1 MGREARSTFSL
12 AQIITII
19 KEVHG
24 GNGQPS
30 ARLCPLGWTAIGT
43 IDVCGREEP
52 CSTGFLHT
60 YRMQRSDSNDGDLNN
75 LMKQFW
81 SIESTGITPRVD
93 RQPTP
98 DEKLADNKVGEST
111 GFTGERYEVA
121 LPWKDNR
128 SHLQSNRQMAEKR
141 LRSVRKMMQDESLA
155 QAYQSVIDD
164 YISKE
169 YIREVPEVEPKPLLE
184 WFLPHFPVVRPEKST
199 TKVRIVFDG
208 SAQQGGKSVN
218 SESLPGPKLQSDIV
232 DILVKFRKESFALV
246 GDVMQIYHQLILR
259 PVDRPL
265 HRFLYR
271 NLDCD
276 DSPRV
281 YEFQRFIF
289 GGRYCPFCVQYVWQ
303 KHAELNMEM
312 YPLAA
317 KAVLEHCY
325 MDDLMPS
332 APTVEEAKETRKQL
346 SELGDKAGFHIRK
359 WISND
364 VDVIADIK
372 EEDRASEID
381 LEKRELPT
389 TKTLGVLWSATD
401 DKFFFRHSLQLDGF
415 EFTKRT
421 VLKKTATVY
430 DPLGFL
436 SPDTIRSKLLMQKAW
451 LEAGAWDDLFAKTS
465 SARMD

>member
-1 MGREARSTFSL
+1 M
-12 AQIITII
+12 
-19 KEVHG
+19 KEVRG
-24 GNGQPS
+24 GDGEPS

-43 IDVCGREEP
+43 IDVYERHGACN
-52 CSTGFLHT
+52 TGFLHT
-60 YRMQRSDSNDGDLNN
+60 YRMQRLDSNDRELNN
-75 LMKQFW
+75 LLKQFW
-81 SIESTGITPRVD
+81 SLEAIGITPQVD
-93 RQPTP
+93 RQLTP
-98 DEKLADNKVGEST
+98 DERLAVNKVNET
-111 GFTGERYEVA
+111 LIFNGERYEVA
-121 LPWKDNR
+121 VPWKNDKP
-128 SHLQSNRQMAEKR
+128 HLSSNRQMAERR
-141 LRSVRKMMQDESLA
+141 LRSVEKKLKQDESLA

-164 YISKE
+164 YKSKG
-169 YIREVPEVEPKPLLE
+169 YIRKVPQEEPKPSSE
-184 WFLPHFPVVRPEKST
+184 WFLPHFPVVHPEKAT

-208 SAQQGGKSVN
+208 SAQQNGKSLN

-246 GDVMQIYHQLILR
+246 GDVTQMYHQLIFR

-271 NLDCD
+271 NLGCD
-276 DSPRV
+276 ESPRV

-289 GGRYCPFCVQYVWQ
+289 GGCYCPFCVQFVSQ
-303 KHAELNMEM
+303 KHAETNMEI

-332 APTVEEAKETRKQL
+332 VPTVDEAKETRRQL
-346 SELGDKAGFHIRK
+346 TELGDQAGFHIRK
-359 WISND
+359 WVSND

-401 DKFFFRHSLQLDGF
+401 DKFFFRHSLQLDGY
-415 EFTKRT
+415 EFTKRN

-436 SPDTIRSKLLMQKAW
+436 SPYIVRSKH
-451 LEAGAWDDLFAKTS
+451 G
-465 SARMD
+465 